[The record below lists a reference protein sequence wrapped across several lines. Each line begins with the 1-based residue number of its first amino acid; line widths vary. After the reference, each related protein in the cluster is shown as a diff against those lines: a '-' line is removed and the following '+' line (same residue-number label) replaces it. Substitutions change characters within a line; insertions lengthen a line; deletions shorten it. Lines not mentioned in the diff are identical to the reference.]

1 MPGELGVCLDSFS
14 YFIDVLG
21 TRGKHPISR
30 NSFAIIE
37 TTEQHIVEGEAVSAL
52 CSTNYIER
60 VIYYSFPKLIGQLFI
75 VSFIST
81 WHGLAEN
88 ILTPPL

>member
-14 YFIDVLG
+14 YFIAILG

-37 TTEQHIVEGEAVSAL
+37 TTEQHIFEGEAVPCVAL
-52 CSTNYIER
+52 TTLKESYILL
-60 VIYYSFPKLIGQLFI
+60 SQ
-75 VSFIST
+75 
-81 WHGLAEN
+81 N
-88 ILTPPL
+88 